1 MGRRQDWQRARRE
14 ALDGQSR
21 WRAERAAKDDRCADL
36 GVAVVVALRERA
48 AAVTECEARAGE
60 ALRALV
66 EDEGLSASE
75 AVRWCAGAVTVA
87 EAGRLR
93 RLAVKPEG
101 AVATGGDA
109 AAVEDDAA
117 PR

>member
-36 GVAVVVALRERA
+36 GVAVVVALRERD

-93 RLAVKPEG
+93 RLAAKP
-101 AVATGGDA
+101 ADAPATDGGTA
-109 AAVEDDAA
+109 AAEDDAA

>member
-36 GVAVVVALRERA
+36 GVAVVVALRKRDQ
-48 AAVTECEARAGE
+48 AVTECEARAGE

-66 EDEGLSASE
+66 EDEGLSAGE

-93 RLAVKPEG
+93 RLAAQPEDAHATDEG
-101 AVATGGDA
+101 AEA
-109 AAVEDDAA
+109 AEDDAA